1 MEKGM
6 DISWLDNV
14 FIFKGDKGGAPSALD
29 IITVNAPAYIK
40 REPISLTGWSK
51 SSPAP
56 APAPTQL
63 SIHPR
68 SRSSTSFHPIPSES
82 ISLTA
87 VDTDTASRSQSLEP
101 LFDAFLA
108 DVNHYLFLFD
118 ESELR
123 CRFRP
128 SEHPAEHDLPIDIC
142 LALALGA
149 KYGKGQSNHL
159 PNEWYAKT
167 QLRLLAE
174 YQDDLSLMRALT
186 LICLFEIDDDIKIA
200 SDFLRMCS
208 ALG

>member
-6 DISWLDNV
+6 DISWLDDV
-14 FIFKGDKGGAPSALD
+14 FIFKGDQGGAPSALD
-29 IITVNAPAYIK
+29 VIAVNAPAYIK
-40 REPISLTGWSK
+40 SELISPTGRSK
-51 SSPAP
+51 PAP
-56 APAPTQL
+56 ALPQL
-63 SIHPR
+63 LLRPR
-68 SRSSTSFHPIPSES
+68 SRSSTSFHPVPSES

-87 VDTDTASRSQSLEP
+87 VDPDTASRSQPLEP
-101 LFDAFLA
+101 LFEAFLA
-108 DVNHYLFLFD
+108 NVNHYLFLFD

-149 KYGKGQSNHL
+149 KYGKVQSDHL
-159 PNEWYAKT
+159 PAEWYAKAR
-167 QLRLLAE
+167 LRLLAE

-200 SDFLRMCS
+200 SHFLRMCS